1 MARIPNGRPHP
12 GTVENFDLSKLLFIE
27 VATASAEKSYQDLEN
42 NNPTI
47 ARIFA
52 DSRFSLAE
60 RFPDFKSGI
69 EDNRIDSKFL
79 YEKCAGIYPEFGK
92 IVCVSLGAL
101 DKEGNIKI
109 TTFKGDEKDILLKV
123 RGVLETA
130 AIKYTLCGH
139 NIKSFDIPYLGKR
152 YMINGLK
159 PPSMLPTYETKPWE
173 IKAIDTRDIWTF
185 GGFKSFSSL
194 SLISNLLGLT
204 QHTEV
209 KGEDVSKLY
218 WDNHLDDVV
227 EYCESEI
234 KLTIAIINKIN
245 SNE

>member
-1 MARIPNGRPHP
+1 MAKFPTGRPHP
-12 GTVENFDLSKLLFIE
+12 GTTQNFDISKLLFIE
-27 VATASAEKSYQDLEN
+27 VATSSSEKTYSDLEK

-69 EDNRIDSKFL
+69 EDNRIDAKFL
-79 YEKCAGIYPEFGK
+79 YEKCAGIYPEFGR

-101 DKEGNIKI
+101 DKEGKIKI

-123 RGVLETA
+123 RTVLNTA
-130 AIKYTLCGH
+130 ESKYTLCGH

-159 PPSMLPTYETKPWE
+159 TPSMLPTHETKPWE
-173 IKAIDTRDIWTF
+173 IKAIDTREIWTS

-194 SLISNLLGLT
+194 SLISTLLGLPVYS
-204 QHTEV
+204 EI
-209 KGEDVSKLY
+209 KGEDVSVYY
-218 WDNHLDDVV
+218 WNDEMDKVV

-234 KLTIAIINKIN
+234 KLTIDIIKKIN